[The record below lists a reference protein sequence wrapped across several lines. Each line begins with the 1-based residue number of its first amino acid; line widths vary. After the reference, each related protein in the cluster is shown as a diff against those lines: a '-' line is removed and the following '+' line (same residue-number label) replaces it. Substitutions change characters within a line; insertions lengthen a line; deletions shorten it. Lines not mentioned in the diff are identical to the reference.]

1 MPSTLETN
9 LATTQSLAA
18 DMIPLIIKER
28 LLQIAEKQTVF
39 FEIGDRET
47 LPEGQGKTVQF
58 TRYERL
64 ALPGAPLLESQTPDA
79 TPLTTSVVQAVVDQW
94 GAVVSLSDVAQ
105 LTVRHPVL
113 RVAQQRLGTQHAETI
128 DREIQK
134 TLMGGTNV
142 TFANSKASRSALAAG
157 DVLTTDDVRRVVSTL
172 RNTGAPTLDGGGDY
186 IGVFDPFVEMD
197 VSKDATFV
205 NASSFSQV
213 RQLLVGEVGLWM
225 GVRWKRSNLI
235 PVIINLATPLPT
247 AVAPPTLMT
256 GFTATTG
263 FVTGKLTRLDA
274 TTGFETA
281 IVPSTEVTSGSAFAL
296 QFVVPGDFNTY
307 NVYCSVETATGG
319 GAGIETFQLQLAQQG
334 VATTVRIAKALGT
347 GTETFVVGGA
357 TDRVLRVTGS
367 VAPPNA
373 STAGNVHISYVF
385 GRESFGV
392 VELGGLTTTITPSTP
407 SESDPLMQR
416 RKVGWK
422 QLFKAVIKNP
432 NFFRRIESL
441 SAFN

>member
-1 MPSTLETN
+1 
-9 LATTQSLAA
+9 
-18 DMIPLIIKER
+18 
-28 LLQIAEKQTVF
+28 VF

-47 LPEGQGKTVQF
+47 LPEGQGKTIQF

-94 GAVVSLSDVAQ
+94 GAVISLSDIAQ

-113 RVAQQRLGTQHAETI
+113 RVAQERLGTQHAETI

-134 TLMGGTNV
+134 TLMGGSNV
-142 TFANSKASRSALAAG
+142 TFANNKGTRVALAAG

-172 RNTGAPTLDGGGDY
+172 RNNGAPTMNGDF
-186 IGVFDPFVEMD
+186 IGVFNPFVEMD
-197 VSKDATFV
+197 VTKDGTFV
-205 NASSFSQV
+205 NAASFSQV
-213 RQLLVGEVGLWM
+213 RQLLVAEVGTWM

-235 PVIINLATPLPT
+235 PVIVRLTTPTPT
-247 AVAPPTLMT
+247 AVAPPAGMT

-263 FVTGKLTRLDA
+263 HVSFKLTRLDI

-281 IVPSTEVTSGSAFAL
+281 ILDSTNLTLGSAFAAQIIL
-296 QFVVPGDFNTY
+296 PADSRTY
-307 NVYCSVETATGG
+307 NIYLSVEVASAN
-319 GAGIETFQLQLAQQG
+319 AGHGLETFQLQVAQTG
-334 VATTVRIAKALGT
+334 AATTVRIAKAIGAT
-347 GTETFVVGGA
+347 GIETFVVGGA

-367 VAPPNA
+367 VAPPNVT
-373 STAGNVHISYVF
+373 TAGNVHLSYVF
-385 GRESFGV
+385 GKESFGV
-392 VELGGLTTTITPSTP
+392 VELGGLTTTITPGTP

-422 QLFKAVIKNP
+422 QLFKAVLKNTD
-432 NFFRRIESL
+432 FFRRIESL
-441 SAFN
+441 SSFN